1 MQQIQSV
8 CAKQPKPQ
16 PINLYC
22 LCWDCKLIVKW
33 LNLCLC
39 LQKRKLGVSFTIT
52 PQYVMQYTCHAF
64 FFLVLQIFWKMWFNM
79 LMWMII
85 CAPVYFTF
93 IQQNSVGHLW
103 QVPVATPASVSI
115 FVPNHKWLELN
126 EWDLEKNDQIYIEF
140 TNCEQKWMKIWAH
153 PAKRWLSL
161 FHGAVS
167 VRLSILRMNCCS
179 WSHFS
184 ETWLMTN
191 ILNITIQFSY
201 KLL

>member
-22 LCWDCKLIVKW
+22 LCWDCKLIVKR

-167 VRLSILRMNCCS
+167 VRL
-179 WSHFS
+179 
-184 ETWLMTN
+184 
-191 ILNITIQFSY
+191 NITIQFSY